1 MIFFIWCIVEI
12 VRGYGCLSYVK
23 QLLGMFFLVIAVC
36 GGPFMLYTVKDEVVF
51 APEEVVSHT
60 VYLIQQ
66 IAGGSLGT
74 YYIGETERSIA
85 EDIFPFALST
95 FELLFSSVLFAVLAS
110 LVFGLFLQR
119 FGWVRQFQK
128 VLNLIATIPDFVLI
142 FLSIL
147 AAVSFYKLTNIR
159 IITLS
164 PTSDSESNWFPMVLL
179 SIGPTI
185 FLMKVISLKYTQIG
199 GEDYIKTA
207 LAKGMGI
214 WHVLFHHVFKN
225 IKPFLLADLKKTIAI
240 TVANLFIVEYL
251 LNVVGLTRFIF
262 SKSGPYQF
270 NAAVM
275 GLLGIILLSILVYLL
290 VRLILYMFERAVI
303 YK

>member
-1 MIFFIWCIVEI
+1 M
-12 VRGYGCLSYVK
+12 K

-36 GGPFMLYTVKDEVVF
+36 GGPFMLYTVKEEIVF
-51 APEEVVSHT
+51 APENVVVHT

-74 YYIGETERSIA
+74 YYLGENERSIA
-85 EDIFPFALST
+85 EDIVPFAIST
-95 FELLFSSVLFAVLAS
+95 FELLFSSVLIAVVAS

-119 FGWVRQFQK
+119 FRIVRHLQK
-128 VLNLIATIPDFVLI
+128 GMNLFATIPDFILI
-142 FLSIL
+142 LVSIL
-147 AAVSFYKLTNIR
+147 AAIGFYKMTNIR

-164 PTSDSESNWFPMVLL
+164 PTSDSANSWFPMTLL
-179 SIGPTI
+179 AIGPTI

-207 LAKGMGI
+207 LAKGMGV
-214 WHVLFHHVFKN
+214 WHVLIHHVYKN

-262 SKSGPYQF
+262 SKSGAYQF

-275 GLLGIILLSILVYLL
+275 GLLGIIFLSILVYLL
-290 VRLILYMFERAVI
+290 IRVILYLFERAVV

>member
-1 MIFFIWCIVEI
+1 MT
-12 VRGYGCLSYVK
+12 YVK
-23 QLLGMFFLVIAVC
+23 QLLGMFFLVIVVC
-36 GGPFMLYTVKDEVVF
+36 GGPFMLYTQKEEIVF
-51 APEEVVSHT
+51 EPGNIIVHT

-66 IAGGSLGT
+66 IAEGSLGT
-74 YYIGETERSIA
+74 YYSGQTERSIA
-85 EDIFPFALST
+85 EDILPFAISS
-95 FELLFSSVLFAVLAS
+95 FELLFASVSVAVVAS
-110 LVFGLFLQR
+110 IIFGLLLQR
-119 FGWVRQFQK
+119 FRIVRQFQK
-128 VLNLIATIPDFVLI
+128 VLNLLATIPDFILI
-142 FLSIL
+142 VVSIVG
-147 AAVSFYKLTNIR
+147 AVGFYKLTNIR

-164 PTSDSESNWFPMVLL
+164 PVSDSESTWFPITLL
-179 SIGPTI
+179 AIGPTI
-185 FLMKVISLKYTQIG
+185 FLMKVVSLKYVQIG

-214 WHVLFHHVFKN
+214 WHVLIHHVYKN
-225 IKPFLLADLKKTIAI
+225 IKPFLIADLKKTIAI

-262 SKSGPYQF
+262 SKDGGYEF

-290 VRLILYMFERAVI
+290 IRLILYVIERAVV

>member
-1 MIFFIWCIVEI
+1 MT
-12 VRGYGCLSYVK
+12 YVK
-23 QLLGMFFLVIAVC
+23 QLIGMFFLVIVVC
-36 GGPFMLYTVKDEVVF
+36 GGPFMLYTQKEEIVFEPGNIVV
-51 APEEVVSHT
+51 HT

-66 IAGGSLGT
+66 IAEGSLGT
-74 YYIGETERSIA
+74 YYSGQTERSIA
-85 EDIFPFALST
+85 EDILPFAISS
-95 FELLFSSVLFAVLAS
+95 FELLFASVGVAVLAS
-110 LVFGLFLQR
+110 IIFGLLLQR
-119 FGWVRQFQK
+119 FRIVRQFQK
-128 VLNLIATIPDFVLI
+128 VLNLLATIPDFILI
-142 FLSIL
+142 VVSIVG
-147 AAVSFYKLTNIR
+147 AVGFYKLTNIR

-164 PTSDSESNWFPMVLL
+164 PISDSESTWFPITLL

-185 FLMKVISLKYTQIG
+185 FLMKVVSLKYVQIG

-214 WHVLFHHVFKN
+214 WHVLIHHVYKN
-225 IKPFLLADLKKTIAI
+225 IKPFLIADLKKTIAI

-262 SKSGPYQF
+262 SKDGGYEF

-275 GLLGIILLSILVYLL
+275 GLLGIILLSILVYVLI
-290 VRLILYMFERAVI
+290 RLILYVIERAVV

>member
-1 MIFFIWCIVEI
+1 MTYI
-12 VRGYGCLSYVK
+12 K
-23 QLLGMFFLVIAVC
+23 QLIGMFFLVIVVC
-36 GGPFMLYTVKDEVVF
+36 GGPFMLYTQKEEIVFEPGNIVV
-51 APEEVVSHT
+51 HT

-66 IAGGSLGT
+66 IAEGSLGT
-74 YYIGETERSIA
+74 YYSGQTERSIA
-85 EDIFPFALST
+85 EDILPFAISS
-95 FELLFSSVLFAVLAS
+95 FELLFASVSVAVLAS
-110 LVFGLFLQR
+110 IMFGLLLQR
-119 FGWVRQFQK
+119 FRIVRQFQK
-128 VLNLIATIPDFVLI
+128 VLNLLATIPDFILI
-142 FLSIL
+142 VVSIVG
-147 AAVSFYKLTNIR
+147 AVGFYKMTHIR

-164 PTSDSESNWFPMVLL
+164 PVSDSESTWFPITLL

-185 FLMKVISLKYTQIG
+185 FLMKVVSLKYAQIG

-214 WHVLFHHVFKN
+214 WHVLIHHVYKN
-225 IKPFLLADLKKTIAI
+225 IKPFLIADLKKTIAI
-240 TVANLFIVEYL
+240 SVANLFIVEYL

-262 SKSGPYQF
+262 SKDGGYEF

-290 VRLILYMFERAVI
+290 IRLILYVIERAVV

>member
-1 MIFFIWCIVEI
+1 M
-12 VRGYGCLSYVK
+12 SYVK
-23 QLLGMFFLVIAVC
+23 QLIGMFFLVIVVC
-36 GGPFMLYTVKDEVVF
+36 GGPFMLYTQKEEIVFEPGNIVV
-51 APEEVVSHT
+51 HT

-66 IAGGSLGT
+66 IAEGSLGT
-74 YYIGETERSIA
+74 YYSGQTERSIA
-85 EDIFPFALST
+85 EDILPFAISS
-95 FELLFSSVLFAVLAS
+95 FELLFASVGVAVLAS
-110 LVFGLFLQR
+110 IIFGLLLQR
-119 FGWVRQFQK
+119 FRIVRQFQK
-128 VLNLIATIPDFVLI
+128 VLNLLATIPDFILI
-142 FLSIL
+142 VVSIVG
-147 AAVSFYKLTNIR
+147 AVGFYKLTNIR

-164 PTSDSESNWFPMVLL
+164 PVSDSESTWFPITLL

-185 FLMKVISLKYTQIG
+185 FLMKVVSLKYAQIG

-214 WHVLFHHVFKN
+214 WHVLIHHVYKN
-225 IKPFLLADLKKTIAI
+225 IKPFLIADLKKTIAI

-262 SKSGPYQF
+262 SKDGGYEF

-275 GLLGIILLSILVYLL
+275 GLLGIILLSILVYVLI
-290 VRLILYMFERAVI
+290 RLILYVIERAVV

>member
-1 MIFFIWCIVEI
+1 MA
-12 VRGYGCLSYVK
+12 YVK
-23 QLLGMFFLVIAVC
+23 QILGVFFLVIVIC
-36 GGPFMLYTVKDEVVF
+36 GGPIMLTTVKEEVVF
-51 APEEVVSHT
+51 APEKVVSHS

-74 YYIGETERSIA
+74 YYLGDYERSIA
-85 EDIFPFALST
+85 ADILPFAIST
-95 FELLFSSVLFAVLAS
+95 FELLFTSVLIAVLAG
-110 LVFGLFLQR
+110 LMFGLFLQR
-119 FGWVRQFQK
+119 FGFVRKFQRLLDL
-128 VLNLIATIPDFVLI
+128 VSTIPDFILI

-164 PTSDSESNWFPMVLL
+164 PTSDAANSWFPILLL

-185 FLMKVISLKYTQIG
+185 FLLKVISLKYVQIG

-207 LAKGMGI
+207 LAKGMSI
-214 WHVLFHHVFKN
+214 WHVLIHHVYKN

-262 SKSGPYQF
+262 SKSSAYQF
-270 NAAVM
+270 NSAVM
-275 GLLGIILLSILVYLL
+275 GLMGIIFLSLLVYLL
-290 VRLILYMFERAVI
+290 IRVILYLFERVVV

>member
-1 MIFFIWCIVEI
+1 M
-12 VRGYGCLSYVK
+12 SYVK

-36 GGPFMLYTVKDEVVF
+36 GGPFMLYTVKEEIVF
-51 APEEVVSHT
+51 APENVVVHT

-74 YYIGETERSIA
+74 YYLGENERSIA
-85 EDIFPFALST
+85 EDIVPFTIST
-95 FELLFSSVLFAVLAS
+95 FELLFSSVLIAVVAS

-119 FGWVRQFQK
+119 FRIVRHLQK
-128 VLNLIATIPDFVLI
+128 GLNLLATIPDFILI
-142 FLSIL
+142 FVSIL
-147 AAVSFYKLTNIR
+147 AAIGFYKMTNIR

-164 PTSDSESNWFPMVLL
+164 PTSDSANSWFPMTLL
-179 SIGPTI
+179 AIGPTI

-207 LAKGMGI
+207 LAKGMGV
-214 WHVLFHHVFKN
+214 WHVLIHHVYKN

-262 SKSGPYQF
+262 SKSGAYQF

-275 GLLGIILLSILVYLL
+275 GLLGIIFLSILVYLL
-290 VRLILYMFERAVI
+290 IRVILYLFERAVV

>member
-1 MIFFIWCIVEI
+1 
-12 VRGYGCLSYVK
+12 
-23 QLLGMFFLVIAVC
+23 MFFLVIAVC
-36 GGPFMLYTVKDEVVF
+36 GGPFMLYTVKEEIVF
-51 APEEVVSHT
+51 APENVVVHT

-74 YYIGETERSIA
+74 YYLGENERSIA
-85 EDIFPFALST
+85 EDIVPFAIST
-95 FELLFSSVLFAVLAS
+95 FELLFSSVLIAVVAS

-119 FGWVRQFQK
+119 FRIVRHLQK
-128 VLNLIATIPDFVLI
+128 GMNLFATIPDFILI
-142 FLSIL
+142 LVSIL
-147 AAVSFYKLTNIR
+147 AAIGFYKMTNIR

-164 PTSDSESNWFPMVLL
+164 PTSDSANSWFPMTLL
-179 SIGPTI
+179 AIGPTI

-207 LAKGMGI
+207 LAKGMGV
-214 WHVLFHHVFKN
+214 WHVLIHHVYKN

-262 SKSGPYQF
+262 SKSGAYQF

-275 GLLGIILLSILVYLL
+275 GLLGIIFLSILVYLL
-290 VRLILYMFERAVI
+290 IRVILYLFERAVV

>member
-1 MIFFIWCIVEI
+1 MTY
-12 VRGYGCLSYVK
+12 VR
-23 QLLGMFFLVIAVC
+23 QLMGMFFLVIVVC
-36 GGPFMLYTVKDEVVF
+36 GGPFMLYTQKEEIVFEPGNIVV
-51 APEEVVSHT
+51 HT

-66 IAGGSLGT
+66 IAEGSLGT
-74 YYIGETERSIA
+74 YYSGQTERSIA
-85 EDIFPFALST
+85 EDILPFAISS
-95 FELLFSSVLFAVLAS
+95 FELLFASVSVAVLAS
-110 LVFGLFLQR
+110 IIFGLLLQR
-119 FGWVRQFQK
+119 FRIVRHFQK
-128 VLNLIATIPDFVLI
+128 VLNLLATIPDFILI
-142 FLSIL
+142 VVSIVG
-147 AAVSFYKLTNIR
+147 AVGFYKLTNIR

-164 PTSDSESNWFPMVLL
+164 PVSDSESTWFPITLL

-185 FLMKVISLKYTQIG
+185 FLMKVVSLKYAQIG

-214 WHVLFHHVFKN
+214 WHVLIHHVYKN
-225 IKPFLLADLKKTIAI
+225 IKPFLIADLKKTIAI
-240 TVANLFIVEYL
+240 SVANLFIVEYL

-262 SKSGPYQF
+262 SKDGGYEF

-290 VRLILYMFERAVI
+290 IRLILYVIERAVV

>member
-1 MIFFIWCIVEI
+1 MA
-12 VRGYGCLSYVK
+12 YVK

-36 GGPFMLYTVKDEVVF
+36 GGPLMLYTVKEEIVF
-51 APEEVVSHT
+51 APENVVAHT

-74 YYIGETERSIA
+74 YYLGENERSIA
-85 EDIFPFALST
+85 EDILPFALST
-95 FELLFSSVLFAVLAS
+95 FELLFSSVFISVVAS

-119 FGWVRQFQK
+119 YGLVRQIQK
-128 VLNLIATIPDFVLI
+128 LLNLVATIPDFILI
-142 FLSIL
+142 FVSIL
-147 AAVSFYKLTNIR
+147 AAIGFYKLTNIR

-164 PTSDSESNWFPMVLL
+164 PTSDAENNWFPTMLL
-179 SIGPTI
+179 AIGPTI
-185 FLMKVISLKYTQIG
+185 FLMKVISLKYSQIG

-207 LAKGMGI
+207 LAKGMGV
-214 WHVLFHHVFKN
+214 WHVLIHHVYKN

-251 LNVVGLTRFIF
+251 LNVVGVTRFIF
-262 SKSGPYQF
+262 SKNAPYQF
-270 NAAVM
+270 NSAVM

-290 VRLILYMFERAVI
+290 IRAVLYLFERAAV

>member
-1 MIFFIWCIVEI
+1 M
-12 VRGYGCLSYVK
+12 SYVK

-36 GGPFMLYTVKDEVVF
+36 GGPFMLYTVKEEIVF
-51 APEEVVSHT
+51 APENVVVHT

-66 IAGGSLGT
+66 IVGGSLGT
-74 YYIGETERSIA
+74 YYLGENERSIA
-85 EDIFPFALST
+85 EDIVPFAIST
-95 FELLFSSVLFAVLAS
+95 FELLFSSVLIAVVAS

-119 FGWVRQFQK
+119 FRIVRHLQK
-128 VLNLIATIPDFVLI
+128 GLNLLATIPDFILI
-142 FLSIL
+142 FVSIL
-147 AAVSFYKLTNIR
+147 AAIGFYKMTNIR

-164 PTSDSESNWFPMVLL
+164 PTSDSANSWFPMTLL
-179 SIGPTI
+179 AIGPTI

-207 LAKGMGI
+207 LAKGMGV
-214 WHVLFHHVFKN
+214 WHVLIHHVYKN

-262 SKSGPYQF
+262 SKSGAYQF

-275 GLLGIILLSILVYLL
+275 GLLGIIFLSILVYLL
-290 VRLILYMFERAVI
+290 IRVILYLFERAVV

>member
-1 MIFFIWCIVEI
+1 M
-12 VRGYGCLSYVK
+12 K

-36 GGPFMLYTVKDEVVF
+36 GGPFMLYTVKEEIVF
-51 APEEVVSHT
+51 APENVVVHT

-66 IAGGSLGT
+66 IVGGSLGT
-74 YYIGETERSIA
+74 YYLGENERSIA
-85 EDIFPFALST
+85 EDIVPFAIST
-95 FELLFSSVLFAVLAS
+95 FELLFSSVLIAVVAS

-119 FGWVRQFQK
+119 FRIVRHLQK
-128 VLNLIATIPDFVLI
+128 GLNLLATIPDFILI
-142 FLSIL
+142 FVSIL
-147 AAVSFYKLTNIR
+147 AAIGFYKMTNIR

-164 PTSDSESNWFPMVLL
+164 PTSDSANSWFPMTLL
-179 SIGPTI
+179 AIGPTI

-207 LAKGMGI
+207 LAKGMGV
-214 WHVLFHHVFKN
+214 WHVLIHHVYKN

-262 SKSGPYQF
+262 SKSGAYQF

-275 GLLGIILLSILVYLL
+275 GLLGIIFLSILVYLL
-290 VRLILYMFERAVI
+290 IRVILYLFERAVV

>member
-1 MIFFIWCIVEI
+1 M
-12 VRGYGCLSYVK
+12 SYVK

-36 GGPFMLYTVKDEVVF
+36 GGPFMLYTVKEEIVF
-51 APEEVVSHT
+51 APENVVVHT

-74 YYIGETERSIA
+74 YYLGENERSIA
-85 EDIFPFALST
+85 EDIVPFAIST
-95 FELLFSSVLFAVLAS
+95 FELLFSSVLIAVVAS

-119 FGWVRQFQK
+119 FRIVRHLQK
-128 VLNLIATIPDFVLI
+128 GMNLFATIPDFILI
-142 FLSIL
+142 FVSIL
-147 AAVSFYKLTNIR
+147 AAIGFYKMTNIR

-164 PTSDSESNWFPMVLL
+164 PTSDSANSWFPMTLL
-179 SIGPTI
+179 AIGPTI

-207 LAKGMGI
+207 LAKGMGV
-214 WHVLFHHVFKN
+214 WHVLIHHVYKN

-262 SKSGPYQF
+262 SKSGAYQF

-275 GLLGIILLSILVYLL
+275 GLLGIIFLSILVYLL
-290 VRLILYMFERAVI
+290 IRVILYLFERAVV

>member
-1 MIFFIWCIVEI
+1 M
-12 VRGYGCLSYVK
+12 SYVK
-23 QLLGMFFLVIAVC
+23 QLIGMFFLVIAVC

-51 APEEVVSHT
+51 APENVVART

-66 IAGGSLGT
+66 IAAGSLGT
-74 YYIGETERSIA
+74 YYLGETERSIA
-85 EDIFPFALST
+85 EDIFPFAANT
-95 FELLFSSVLFAVLAS
+95 FELLFSSVLIAVVTS

-119 FGWVRQFQK
+119 FTVVRQFQK
-128 VLNLIATIPDFVLI
+128 VLGLVATIPDFILI

-147 AAVSFYKLTNIR
+147 AAVGFYKLTNIR

-164 PTSDSESNWFPMVLL
+164 PTSDAANNWFPMTVLAM
-179 SIGPTI
+179 GPTI
-185 FLMKVISLKYTQIG
+185 FLMKVVSLKYTQIG

-214 WHVLFHHVFKN
+214 WHILVHHVYKN

-275 GLLGIILLSILVYLL
+275 GLLGIILISILVYLL
-290 VRLILYMFERAVI
+290 VRLILYLFERAVV

>member
-1 MIFFIWCIVEI
+1 M
-12 VRGYGCLSYVK
+12 SYVK

-36 GGPFMLYTVKDEVVF
+36 GGPFMLYTVKEEIVF
-51 APEEVVSHT
+51 APENVVVHT

-74 YYIGETERSIA
+74 YYLGENERSIA
-85 EDIFPFALST
+85 EDIVPFAIST
-95 FELLFSSVLFAVLAS
+95 FELLFSSVLIAVVAS

-119 FGWVRQFQK
+119 FRIVRHLQK
-128 VLNLIATIPDFVLI
+128 GMNLFATIPDFILI
-142 FLSIL
+142 LVSIL
-147 AAVSFYKLTNIR
+147 AAIGFYKMTNIR

-164 PTSDSESNWFPMVLL
+164 PTSDSANSWFPMTLL
-179 SIGPTI
+179 AIGPTI

-207 LAKGMGI
+207 LAKGMGV
-214 WHVLFHHVFKN
+214 WHVLIHHVYKN

-262 SKSGPYQF
+262 SKSGAYQF

-275 GLLGIILLSILVYLL
+275 GLLGIIFLSILVYLL
-290 VRLILYMFERAVI
+290 IRVILYLFERAVV

>member
-1 MIFFIWCIVEI
+1 
-12 VRGYGCLSYVK
+12 LSYVK
-23 QLLGMFFLVIAVC
+23 QLVGMFFLVIAVC
-36 GGPFMLYTVKDEVVF
+36 GGPFMLYTVKEEIVF
-51 APEEVVSHT
+51 APEEVVVRT

-66 IAGGSLGT
+66 IATGSLGT
-74 YYIGETERSIA
+74 YYLGDNERSIA
-85 EDIFPFALST
+85 EDILPFAFST
-95 FELLFSSVLFAVLAS
+95 FELLFSSVCIAVVAS

-119 FGWVRQFQK
+119 FGMVRQLQK
-128 VLNLIATIPDFVLI
+128 LLNLISTIPDFILI

-147 AAVSFYKLTNIR
+147 AAISFYKLTNIR

-164 PTSDSESNWFPMVLL
+164 PTSDSANNWFPITLL

-185 FLMKVISLKYTQIG
+185 FLMKVVSLKYVQIG

-214 WHVLFHHVFKN
+214 WHVLVQHVYKN

-262 SKSGPYQF
+262 SKNAPYQF
-270 NAAVM
+270 NSAVM
-275 GLLGIILLSILVYLL
+275 GLLGIILLSILVYFLIRL
-290 VRLILYMFERAVI
+290 VLYLFERAVV

>member
-1 MIFFIWCIVEI
+1 M
-12 VRGYGCLSYVK
+12 K

-36 GGPFMLYTVKDEVVF
+36 GGPFMLYTVKEEIVF
-51 APEEVVSHT
+51 APENVVVHT

-74 YYIGETERSIA
+74 YYLGENERRIA
-85 EDIFPFALST
+85 EDIVPFAIST
-95 FELLFSSVLFAVLAS
+95 FELLFSSVLIAVVAS

-119 FGWVRQFQK
+119 FRIVRHLQK
-128 VLNLIATIPDFVLI
+128 GLNLLATIPDFILI
-142 FLSIL
+142 FVSIL
-147 AAVSFYKLTNIR
+147 AAIGFYKMTNIR

-164 PTSDSESNWFPMVLL
+164 PTSDSANSWFPMTLL
-179 SIGPTI
+179 AIGPTI

-207 LAKGMGI
+207 LAKGMGV
-214 WHVLFHHVFKN
+214 WHVLIHHVYKN

-262 SKSGPYQF
+262 SKSGAYQF

-275 GLLGIILLSILVYLL
+275 GLLGIIFLSILVYLL
-290 VRLILYMFERAVI
+290 IRVILYLFERAVV

>member
-1 MIFFIWCIVEI
+1 
-12 VRGYGCLSYVK
+12 
-23 QLLGMFFLVIAVC
+23 MFFLVIAVC
-36 GGPFMLYTVKDEVVF
+36 GGPFMLYTVKEEIVF
-51 APEEVVSHT
+51 APENVVVHT

-74 YYIGETERSIA
+74 YYLGENERSIA
-85 EDIFPFALST
+85 EDIVPFAIST
-95 FELLFSSVLFAVLAS
+95 FELLFSSVLIAVVAS

-119 FGWVRQFQK
+119 FRIVRHLQK
-128 VLNLIATIPDFVLI
+128 GMNLFATIPDFILI
-142 FLSIL
+142 FVSIL
-147 AAVSFYKLTNIR
+147 AAIGFYKMTNIR

-164 PTSDSESNWFPMVLL
+164 PTSDSANSWFPMTLL
-179 SIGPTI
+179 AIGPTI

-207 LAKGMGI
+207 LAKGMGV
-214 WHVLFHHVFKN
+214 WHVLIHHVYKN

-262 SKSGPYQF
+262 SKSGAYQF

-275 GLLGIILLSILVYLL
+275 GLLGIIFLSILVYLL
-290 VRLILYMFERAVI
+290 IRVILYLFERAVV

>member
-1 MIFFIWCIVEI
+1 MTY
-12 VRGYGCLSYVK
+12 VR
-23 QLLGMFFLVIAVC
+23 QLIGMFFLVIVVC
-36 GGPFMLYTVKDEVVF
+36 GGPFMLYTQKEEIVFEPGNIVV
-51 APEEVVSHT
+51 HT

-66 IAGGSLGT
+66 IAEGSLGT
-74 YYIGETERSIA
+74 YYSGQTERSIA
-85 EDIFPFALST
+85 EDILPFAISS
-95 FELLFSSVLFAVLAS
+95 FELLFASVSVAVLAS
-110 LVFGLFLQR
+110 IIFGLLLQR
-119 FGWVRQFQK
+119 FRIVRHFQK
-128 VLNLIATIPDFVLI
+128 VLNLLATIPDFILI
-142 FLSIL
+142 VVSIVG
-147 AAVSFYKLTNIR
+147 AVGFYKLTNIR

-164 PTSDSESNWFPMVLL
+164 PVSDSESTWFPITLL

-185 FLMKVISLKYTQIG
+185 FLMKVVSLKYAQIG

-214 WHVLFHHVFKN
+214 WHVLIHHVYKN
-225 IKPFLLADLKKTIAI
+225 IKPFLIADLKKTIAI
-240 TVANLFIVEYL
+240 SVANLFIVEYL

-262 SKSGPYQF
+262 SKDGGYEF

-290 VRLILYMFERAVI
+290 IRLILYVIERAVV

>member
-1 MIFFIWCIVEI
+1 M
-12 VRGYGCLSYVK
+12 SYVK
-23 QLLGMFFLVIAVC
+23 QLLGMFFLVVAVC
-36 GGPFMLYTVKDEVVF
+36 GGPFMLYTVKEEIVF
-51 APEEVVSHT
+51 APENVVVRT

-66 IAGGSLGT
+66 IAQGSLGT
-74 YYIGETERSIA
+74 YYLGENERSIA

-95 FELLFSSVLFAVLAS
+95 FELLFSSVLIAVAAS

-119 FGWVRQFQK
+119 FRIVQHFQK
-128 VLNLIATIPDFVLI
+128 LLNLIATIPDFVLI
-142 FLSIL
+142 FMSIF
-147 AAVSFYKLTNIR
+147 AAIAFYKATNIR

-164 PTSDSESNWFPMVLL
+164 PTSDAENSWFPMILL
-179 SIGPTI
+179 AIGPTI
-185 FLMKVISLKYTQIG
+185 FLMKVVSLKYNQIG

-207 LAKGMGI
+207 VAKGMGV
-214 WHVLFHHVFKN
+214 WHVLIHHVYKN
-225 IKPFLLADLKKTIAI
+225 IKPYLLADLKKTIAI

-290 VRLILYMFERAVI
+290 IRAILYLFERAVV

>member
-1 MIFFIWCIVEI
+1 M
-12 VRGYGCLSYVK
+12 SYVK

-36 GGPFMLYTVKDEVVF
+36 GGPFMLYTVKEEIVF
-51 APEEVVSHT
+51 APENVVVHT

-74 YYIGETERSIA
+74 YYLGENERRIA
-85 EDIFPFALST
+85 EDIVPFAIST
-95 FELLFSSVLFAVLAS
+95 FELLFSSVLIAVVAS

-119 FGWVRQFQK
+119 FRIVRHLQK
-128 VLNLIATIPDFVLI
+128 GLNLLATIPDFILI
-142 FLSIL
+142 FVSIL
-147 AAVSFYKLTNIR
+147 AAIGFYKMTNIR

-164 PTSDSESNWFPMVLL
+164 PTSDSANSWFPMTLL
-179 SIGPTI
+179 AIGPTI

-207 LAKGMGI
+207 LAKGMGV
-214 WHVLFHHVFKN
+214 WHVLIHHVYKN

-262 SKSGPYQF
+262 SKSGAYQF

-275 GLLGIILLSILVYLL
+275 GLLGIIFLSILVYLL
-290 VRLILYMFERAVI
+290 IRVILYLFERAVV

>member
-1 MIFFIWCIVEI
+1 MT
-12 VRGYGCLSYVK
+12 YVK
-23 QLLGMFFLVIAVC
+23 QLIGMFFLVIVVC
-36 GGPFMLYTVKDEVVF
+36 GGPFMLYTQKEEIVFEPGNIVV
-51 APEEVVSHT
+51 HT

-66 IAGGSLGT
+66 IAEGSLGT
-74 YYIGETERSIA
+74 YYSGQTERSIA
-85 EDIFPFALST
+85 EDILPFAISS
-95 FELLFSSVLFAVLAS
+95 FELLFASVSVAVLAS
-110 LVFGLFLQR
+110 IIFGLLLQR
-119 FGWVRQFQK
+119 FRIVRQFQK
-128 VLNLIATIPDFVLI
+128 VLNLLATIPDFILI
-142 FLSIL
+142 VVSIVG
-147 AAVSFYKLTNIR
+147 AVGFYKMTNIR

-164 PTSDSESNWFPMVLL
+164 PVSDSESTWFPITLL

-185 FLMKVISLKYTQIG
+185 FLMKVVSLKYAQIG

-214 WHVLFHHVFKN
+214 WHVLIHHVYKN
-225 IKPFLLADLKKTIAI
+225 IKPFLIADLKKTIAI
-240 TVANLFIVEYL
+240 SVANLFIVEYL

-262 SKSGPYQF
+262 SKDGGYEF

-290 VRLILYMFERAVI
+290 IRLILYVIERAVV

>member
-1 MIFFIWCIVEI
+1 M
-12 VRGYGCLSYVK
+12 K
-23 QLLGMFFLVIAVC
+23 QILGVFFLVIVIC
-36 GGPFMLYTVKDEVVF
+36 GGPIMLTTVKEEVVF
-51 APEEVVSHT
+51 APEKVVSHS

-74 YYIGETERSIA
+74 YYLGDYERSIA
-85 EDIFPFALST
+85 ADILPFAIST
-95 FELLFSSVLFAVLAS
+95 FELLFTSVLIAVLAG
-110 LVFGLFLQR
+110 LMFGLFLQR
-119 FGWVRQFQK
+119 FGFVRKFQRLLDL
-128 VLNLIATIPDFVLI
+128 VSTIPDFILI

-164 PTSDSESNWFPMVLL
+164 PTSDAANSWFPILLL

-185 FLMKVISLKYTQIG
+185 FLLKVISLKYVQIG

-207 LAKGMGI
+207 LAKGMSI
-214 WHVLFHHVFKN
+214 WHVLIHHVYKN
-225 IKPFLLADLKKTIAI
+225 IMPFLLADLKKTIAI

-262 SKSGPYQF
+262 SKSSAYQF
-270 NAAVM
+270 NSAVM
-275 GLLGIILLSILVYLL
+275 GLMGIIFLSLLVYLL
-290 VRLILYMFERAVI
+290 IRVILYLFERVVV